1 MGPNEEP
8 VERSRKRKLRAVF
21 GSFIALLVL
30 FTLFGNT
37 LQSLTL
43 PKVRTEKP
51 TRAGLVYTLE
61 GSGNLKPIAE
71 AKLTNPGGWKVKA
84 VHVKE
89 GDRVAKGQALVT
101 YDSSSAERELQDEK
115 AQLEKQQ
122 IELQNTQDRFIVS
135 AQEADEMKKRSVSR
149 DLEKQKID
157 LGIQERKIKQLE
169 DRLASQKEI
178 SAPFDGMITK
188 LNAVV
193 GLASAGEPDVVITNE
208 SRGYRFEFIADAPLL
223 TNLGISLEDK
233 VQVEVQAIGGQQ
245 PTMLEGAILELADAE
260 PRMASSSDKKANQ
273 TATIARKVV
282 RVKVAASE
290 LKGGEQAWV
299 KLTKRSQQ
307 EGLLISNEAIHEDR
321 AGKFIYKVEERKGA
335 LGDVFIVRKV
345 QIRATET
352 NDKVTKVPED
362 GSVYEGDLIILES
375 SEPLQDGN
383 RVRLQ

>member
-8 VERSRKRKLRAVF
+8 LERSRKRKLRAVF
-21 GSFIALLVL
+21 GGFIALLVL

-51 TRAGLVYTLE
+51 THESFVYTLE

-89 GDRVAKGQALVT
+89 GDRVTKGQALVT

-115 AQLEKQQ
+115 AQWEKMQ

-135 AQEADEMKKRSVSR
+135 AQEGDEMKKRSVSR

-157 LGIQERKIKQLE
+157 LGIQERKIKQLN
-169 DRLASQKEI
+169 DRLASQKQI
-178 SAPFDGMITK
+178 SAPFDGMVTK

-193 GLASAGEPDVVITNE
+193 GLASAGEPDLVIANE

-223 TNLGISLEDK
+223 TSLGVSLEDK
-233 VQVEVQAIGGQQ
+233 VQVEVQAIADQQ

-260 PRMASSSDKKANQ
+260 PRMASPSDQAANP
-273 TATIARKVV
+273 TAAIARKVV
-282 RVKVAASE
+282 RVKVAGSE
-290 LKGGEQAWV
+290 LKGGEQARV

-307 EGLLISNEAIHEDR
+307 EGLLISNKAVHEDR
-321 AGKFIYKVEERKGA
+321 EGRFFYKVEERKGA
-335 LGDVFIVRKV
+335 LGNVFIVRKV
-345 QIRATET
+345 QIRAMET
-352 NDKVTKVPED
+352 NDKVTMVPRD
-362 GSVYEGDLIILES
+362 SVYENDLIILES
-375 SEPLQDGN
+375 SEPLQEGN

>member
-51 TRAGLVYTLE
+51 TREGFVYTLE

-71 AKLTNPGGWKVKA
+71 AKLTNPAGWKVKA

-89 GDRVAKGQALVT
+89 GDRVTKGQVLVT
-101 YDSSSAERELQDEK
+101 YDSSSAERELQDEQ
-115 AQLEKQQ
+115 AQWEKQQ
-122 IELQNTQDRFIVS
+122 IELQNIQDRFIVS
-135 AQEADEMKKRSVSR
+135 AQEADEMKKRSASR

-157 LGIQERKIKQLE
+157 LGIQERKIKQLG

-178 SAPFDGMITK
+178 YAPFDGIVTK

-193 GLASAGEPDVVITNE
+193 GLASAGEPDLVITNE

-223 TNLGISLEDK
+223 TNLGITLEDK
-233 VQVEVQAIGGQQ
+233 VQVEVQAIADQQ
-245 PTMLEGAILELADAE
+245 PTMLEGAIQELADAE
-260 PRMASSSDKKANQ
+260 PRMASSSDKA
-273 TATIARKVV
+273 AIARKVV
-282 RVKVAASE
+282 RVKVAGTE

-307 EGLLISNEAIHEDR
+307 EGLLISNKAVHEDR
-321 AGKFIYKVEERKGA
+321 EGKFFYKVEEQKGA
-335 LGDVFIVRKV
+335 LGNVFIVRKV
-345 QIRATET
+345 QIRDTET
-352 NDKVTKVPED
+352 NDKVTKVPRD
-362 GSVYEGDLIILES
+362 SVYENDLIILES

>member
-51 TRAGLVYTLE
+51 THESFVYTLE

-89 GDRVAKGQALVT
+89 GDRVTKGQALVT

-115 AQLEKQQ
+115 AQWEKMQ

-135 AQEADEMKKRSVSR
+135 AQEGDEMKKRSVSR

-157 LGIQERKIKQLE
+157 LGIQERKIKQLN

-178 SAPFDGMITK
+178 SAPFDGMVTK

-193 GLASAGEPDVVITNE
+193 GLASAGEPDLVIANE

-223 TNLGISLEDK
+223 TSLGVSLEDK
-233 VQVEVQAIGGQQ
+233 VQVEVQAIADQQ

-260 PRMASSSDKKANQ
+260 PRMASPSDQAANP
-273 TATIARKVV
+273 TAAIARKVV
-282 RVKVAASE
+282 RVKVAGSE
-290 LKGGEQAWV
+290 LKGGEQARV

-307 EGLLISNEAIHEDR
+307 EGLLISIKAVHEDR
-321 AGKFIYKVEERKGA
+321 EGRFFYKVEERKGA
-335 LGDVFIVRKV
+335 LGNVFIVRKV
-345 QIRATET
+345 QIRTMET
-352 NDKVTKVPED
+352 NDKVTMVPRD
-362 GSVYEGDLIILES
+362 SVYENDLIILES
-375 SEPLQDGN
+375 SEPLQEGN

>member
-21 GSFIALLVL
+21 GSFIALLAL

-51 TRAGLVYTLE
+51 TQEGFVYTLE

-71 AKLTNPGGWKVKA
+71 ARLTNPGGWKVKA

-89 GDRVAKGQALVT
+89 GERVTKGQALVT
-101 YDSSSAERELQDEK
+101 YDSTSAERELQDEK
-115 AQLEKQQ
+115 AQWEKQQ
-122 IELQNTQDRFIVS
+122 IELQNIQDRFIVS
-135 AQEADEMKKRSVSR
+135 AQEADEMKKRSASR
-149 DLEKQKID
+149 DLEKQKLD
-157 LGIQERKIKQLE
+157 LGIQDRKIKQLG

-178 SAPFDGMITK
+178 SAPFDGMVTK

-193 GLASAGEPDVVITNE
+193 GLASAGEPDLVITNE

-223 TNLGISLEDK
+223 TNLGITLEDK
-233 VQVEVQAIGGQQ
+233 VQVEVQAIGDQQ
-245 PTMLEGAILELADAE
+245 PAMLEGAILELADAE
-260 PRMASSSDKKANQ
+260 PRMGGSSGKATNP
-273 TATIARKVV
+273 TAAIARKVV
-282 RVKVAASE
+282 RVKVADSE
-290 LKGGEQAWV
+290 LKGGEQARV

-321 AGKFIYKVEERKGA
+321 DGKFFYKVEERKGA
-335 LGDVFIVRKV
+335 LGNVFIVRKV

-352 NDKVTKVPED
+352 NDKVTKIPRD
-362 GSVYEGDLIILES
+362 SVYENDLILLES

>member
-51 TRAGLVYTLE
+51 TREGLVYTLE

-178 SAPFDGMITK
+178 PAPFDGMVTK

-233 VQVEVQAIGGQQ
+233 VQVEVQAIGDQQ

-273 TATIARKVV
+273 TATIARKAV

-362 GSVYEGDLIILES
+362 GSVYEGDPIILES